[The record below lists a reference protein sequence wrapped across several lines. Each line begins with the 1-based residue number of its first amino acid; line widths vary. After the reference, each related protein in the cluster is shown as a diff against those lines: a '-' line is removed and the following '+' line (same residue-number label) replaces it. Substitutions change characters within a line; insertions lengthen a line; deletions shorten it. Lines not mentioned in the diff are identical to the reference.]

1 VRLSLPHVLTDQCP
15 DAKTFIA
22 EIRKILLDKD
32 IGEVDVVR

>member
-1 VRLSLPHVLTDQCP
+1 MADEIVANRAIT

-22 EIRKILLDKD
+22 KIRKFLLDKD